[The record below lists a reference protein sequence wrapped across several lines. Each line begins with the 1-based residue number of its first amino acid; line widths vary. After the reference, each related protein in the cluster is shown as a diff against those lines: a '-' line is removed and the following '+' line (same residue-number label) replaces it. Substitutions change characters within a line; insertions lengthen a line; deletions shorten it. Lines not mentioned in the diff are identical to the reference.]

1 MKQMYRAVFPLVF
14 LTICVSAWGQ
24 GIPVVEPESI
34 GLSSERLE
42 RLTRVMQEHVDEK
55 RIPGAVCLIARKG
68 KIGYFETFGTQDMED
83 GTPMEE
89 DTIFRI
95 YSMSKAITG
104 VAVMMLNEENRFFLN
119 EPVSKYLPELGGM
132 PVAVEETDPDTG
144 ERTITTVPSERDM
157 TIRDLLR
164 HTAGV
169 TYGDGKVGKSY
180 RDAGMGDRDIT
191 IAQMVER
198 LGKASLEFQ
207 PGTAWHYGL
216 SIDVLGR
223 LVEVASGMAFD
234 EFLEER
240 IFGPLGMKDTAF
252 YVPVQKHKR
261 LVTLYSP
268 VGEGKIQLS
277 TSPAQDGY
285 LTPPVR
291 LSGGGGLVSTA
302 MDYLRFCQMLANNG
316 ELDGVRILGR
326 KAVELMRT
334 DHLGDIA
341 KEGGL
346 IGSAGSGFGL
356 TFAVNLDPGKMGS
369 LGTAGE
375 YSWGGAAGTRFW
387 IDPVEEL
394 VGVFM
399 VNILPHTNL
408 PYGNEFHLLTYQAI
422 VD

>member
-1 MKQMYRAVFPLVF
+1 MKQLYRVVFPLV
-14 LTICVSAWGQ
+14 LVLIGASAWGQ
-24 GIPVVEPESI
+24 GIPVVEPETI

-42 RLTRVMQEHVDEK
+42 RLTKVMQEHVDK
-55 RIPGAVCLIARKG
+55 KHIPGAVCIIARKG

-104 VAVMMLNEENRFFLN
+104 VAVMILNEENRFFLN
-119 EPVSKYLPELGGM
+119 EPVSKYLPELGGLE
-132 PVAVEETDPDTG
+132 VAVEEKDPDTG
-144 ERTITTVPSERDM
+144 ESTITTVPSERDM
-157 TIRDLLR
+157 SIRDLLR
-164 HTAGV
+164 HTSGV
-169 TYGDGKVGKSY
+169 TYGGGKVAKFY
-180 RDAGMGDRDIT
+180 REAGVGDRDIT

-198 LGKASLEFQ
+198 LGKAPLSFE
-207 PGTAWHYGL
+207 PGTAWEYGL

-223 LVEVASGMAFD
+223 LVEVASGMGFD

-252 YVPVQKHKR
+252 YVPVQKHPR

-268 VGEGKIQLS
+268 DGEGKIRLS
-277 TSPAQDGY
+277 TSAAQDSY
-285 LTPPVR
+285 LTAPVR

-302 MDYLRFCQMLANNG
+302 MDYLRFCQMLLNNG

-334 DHLGDIA
+334 NHLGDIE
-341 KEGGL
+341 KRGGL
-346 IGSAGSGFGL
+346 IGREGVGFGL
-356 TFAVNLDPGKMGS
+356 TFAVTLDPGRAGS
-369 LGTAGE
+369 LGSAGE

-387 IDPVEEL
+387 IDPEEEL

-399 VNILPHTNL
+399 VNILPHTAL
-408 PYGNEFHLLTYQAI
+408 TYGTEFHLLTYQAI